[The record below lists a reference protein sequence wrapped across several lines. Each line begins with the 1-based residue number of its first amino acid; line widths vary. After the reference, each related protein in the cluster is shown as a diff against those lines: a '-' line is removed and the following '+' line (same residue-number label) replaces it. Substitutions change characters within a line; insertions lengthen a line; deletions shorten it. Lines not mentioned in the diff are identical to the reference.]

1 MTTTVSQSLYK
12 DQPSFVLES
21 ASLRAEFVAQGAR
34 MVSLLDKRLA
44 HEFLLQQDG
53 ETYNRSR
60 YGSPMTPDQAVGYD
74 DMFPTIDVCHYEE
87 FPWEGVQLPDHGEV
101 WSLDWDLVAEESALT
116 ASVHGVRLPYR
127 LTRRMSLPAVNQLR
141 MDYLLENLSPMDLS
155 YLWSSHP
162 MLLVEEGSTIEVPE
176 ECRKGRTI
184 LSLSGR
190 LGGYGDEFTWPL
202 WTDAQGNGHDLS
214 LIRSP
219 RAGDVEKYFFTNR
232 LTNGWCRLRC
242 PASGAELT
250 LLFPPEDL
258 PYLAVVVDEC
268 GSGPRFYTLLEPCS
282 APFDRLDFSRKFT
295 NESRVA
301 ARSTRN
307 WYLTFSLGESA

>member
-1 MTTTVSQSLYK
+1 MTATISHSLYK

-21 ASLRAEFVAQGAR
+21 DRLRAEFVAQGAR
-34 MVSLLDKRLA
+34 MVSFRDKRLA
-44 HEFLLQQDG
+44 HEFLLQQDR
-53 ETYNRSR
+53 ETYLRSR
-60 YGSPMTPDQAVGYD
+60 FGSPMTPAQAVGYD

-101 WSLDWDLVAEESALT
+101 WSLDWDLVVEDSALT

-127 LTRRMSLPAVNQLR
+127 LTRRMSLPDENQLR

-162 MLLVEEGSTIEVPE
+162 MLLVEEGARIEVPE
-176 ECRKGRTI
+176 ECKKGKTV

-202 WTDAQGNGHDLS
+202 WTDPQGISHDLS

-242 PASGAELT
+242 PSNGASLT
-250 LLFPPEDL
+250 LLFPPEHL

-282 APFDRLDFSRKFT
+282 APFDRLDLSRKYT
-295 NESRVA
+295 SESSVA

-307 WYLTFSLGESA
+307 WYLTFALNASP